1 MRKLKSISYLFSYLK
16 ICSLYQ
22 LAHTNILPNLMIM
35 IILGRRVG
43 GLFYIYD
50 FLKKKGEFDLIGLD
64 REFTSQETFVYVVC
78 I

>member
-16 ICSLYQ
+16 IFSLYQ

-35 IILGRRVG
+35 IILGRGVG

-50 FLKKKGEFDLIGLD
+50 FLKKNGEFDLIGLD
-64 REFTSQETFVYVVC
+64 KEFTPQETFVYVVC